1 MAPPRSYG
9 NGGGDGQ
16 GAAPATGRYGSVLV
30 LGAAAALAFTAVI
43 LFAARAPA
51 GPADSSKWSV
61 SVKFSSELPEMVQT
75 DPAKIPVAELPGCG
89 DTPMYEAAT
98 CHECSHALIQELH
111 YCTACLADTT
121 TKVSTEPGSPGFVG
135 QIAPVATWCPGTVIA
150 PAAGTPIAPM
160 AIAAP
165 AAPAAPLAP
174 LAATMP
180 SAPADPAV
188 SQPAAEKSEKVLPR
202 ETVMVP
208 TVAMEESNKQSLKV
222 IEDEMM
228 SIKASM
234 ANMAPHSA
242 EYFKARELYVQRK
255 LQLNQLVVT
264 IGGAF
269 GGHIKPGALT
279 IRDAASVSETSH
291 SAARA
296 TRVRE
301 EKQAPQAWKAPASWG
316 VPEMPAAAP
325 GENLSAVGIGDVDKE
340 TDIPA
345 APAAPPA
352 PAAPVTAAAAAV
364 VPAAPAATVAVAAPM
379 APAASAAVATPVAV
393 PATAPAAVPAAV
405 VPEAPAA
412 PIAAA
417 DVVEAVA
424 PTVLAPPPSATL
436 LDQQKA
442 APASESKWAAVAS
455 QLQPH
460 VDALSQ
466 EKSRVELL
474 AELWKKDHEDAPAP
488 LDVPAATKIH
498 DTTVVPTTVHAVK
511 ASPSPPVAAAAP
523 APEAAAPAPL
533 AAAADDVATRQFK
546 LMAGLAALGGQIQ
559 QLNGVLTGAFV
570 LDPGWFS
577 IASVRASVAISIPA
591 TF

>member
-1 MAPPRSYG
+1 M
-9 NGGGDGQ
+9 
-16 GAAPATGRYGSVLV
+16 V

-188 SQPAAEKSEKVLPR
+188 SQPVVEKSKKVLPR

-264 IGGAF
+264 IDGA
-269 GGHIKPGALT
+269 H
-279 IRDAASVSETSH
+279 
-291 SAARA
+291 
-296 TRVRE
+296 
-301 EKQAPQAWKAPASWG
+301 
-316 VPEMPAAAP
+316 
-325 GENLSAVGIGDVDKE
+325 LSAVDKE
-340 TDIPA
+340 TAISA
-345 APAAPPA
+345 ASVASAALVT
-352 PAAPVTAAAAAV
+352 AAVAAAAA
-364 VPAAPAATVAVAAPM
+364 APATHVAVA
-379 APAASAAVATPVAV
+379 
-393 PATAPAAVPAAV
+393 ATAPAAVPAAV
-405 VPEAPAA
+405 VPKAQVA
-412 PIAAA
+412 PIVAADLAAA
-417 DVVEAVA
+417 DVVEAAA
-424 PTVLAPPPSATL
+424 PTVLAPPPSATM

-460 VDALSQ
+460 VDALPQ

-559 QLNGVLTGAFV
+559 QLNGVLTGLEQTTGTLESKLDIKPPVPSGLQTAPGFENIMTAPPPIVGTDYSTAVAAAAVPLDGAEKAGSMQGV
-570 LDPGWFS
+570 LAG
-577 IASVRASVAISIPA
+577 
-591 TF
+591 